1 MAYGKIYRNHG
12 AMTKGATEETADG
25 MSREKNATV
34 IDAVRHERYQWS
46 PARRIY
52 IPKKDGRKRPLG
64 IQSWSDKLLQ
74 EVVRLILDA
83 YFEPQFSPHSH
94 GFRPERGCHTA
105 LREIYHNWV
114 GTVWF
119 IEGDISKCFDA
130 LSHELVLSILRE
142 TIKDERFIRL
152 ISGLLKAGY
161 LEDWRWNQ
169 TYSGSPQGS
178 IVSPILANLYLDK
191 LDKFVETVLIP
202 EYTKGTKRKANK
214 AYEQLMHRATYLSK
228 TGRQEEAQVVRKQA
242 QKLPS
247 QVPDDPDYRRL
258 RFCRYAD
265 DFLLGFVGPK
275 EEAEEIKQRL
285 RIFLQEELKLDLSEA
300 KTLITHAKTE
310 TARFLNYEIHTIQED
325 SQRDQRDRR
334 SHNGNI
340 GLRVPEEV
348 IKNKC
353 QRYKQHSRKA
363 LHRTELIN
371 DSDFTIIEL
380 FQAEY
385 RGLVEYYRLAYNL
398 HRLTTLEGVME
409 QSLTK
414 TLAAKHKL
422 SVPKVYRRYQAV
434 FREGKK
440 CYKVLQTIIE
450 RKGKKPLVA
459 RWGGT
464 SLHWDIKAPIKDH
477 RMFLGPGRSELEKRL
492 LADTCEYCGTTGD
505 TERIEVHHI
514 RALKDLKTS
523 DGREKPAWV
532 KIMAARKRKTL
543 VLCATCHQDVT
554 YGRPMRRKPKSVHV
568 KHDAGKPIAL
578 KGA

>member
-12 AMTKGATEETADG
+12 AMTKGTTEETADG
-25 MSREKNATV
+25 MSKDKIATI
-34 IDAVRHERYQWS
+34 IDAVRQERYRWK

-52 IPKKDGRKRPLG
+52 IPKKHGRKRPLG

-142 TIKDERFIRL
+142 TIKDERFIHL

-214 AYEQLMHRATYLSK
+214 AYEHLIHRASYLSR
-228 TGRQEEAQVVRKQA
+228 TGRQEEARRVRRQA
-242 QKLPS
+242 QSLPS

-285 RIFLQEELKLDLSEA
+285 STFLQEELKLELSEA

-310 TARFLNYEIHTIQED
+310 TARFLNYAHPYHPGGLAARSTRPAK
-325 SQRDQRDRR
+325 SQRKYWITSAKR
-334 SHNGNI
+334 SHHQQMST
-340 GLRVPEEV
+340 L
-348 IKNKC
+348 
-353 QRYKQHSRKA
+353 
-363 LHRTELIN
+363 
-371 DSDFTIIEL
+371 
-380 FQAEY
+380 QA
-385 RGLVEYYRLAYNL
+385 
-398 HRLTTLEGVME
+398 T
-409 QSLTK
+409 
-414 TLAAKHKL
+414 
-422 SVPKVYRRYQAV
+422 
-434 FREGKK
+434 
-440 CYKVLQTIIE
+440 
-450 RKGKKPLVA
+450 
-459 RWGGT
+459 
-464 SLHWDIKAPIKDH
+464 
-477 RMFLGPGRSELEKRL
+477 
-492 LADTCEYCGTTGD
+492 
-505 TERIEVHHI
+505 
-514 RALKDLKTS
+514 
-523 DGREKPAWV
+523 
-532 KIMAARKRKTL
+532 
-543 VLCATCHQDVT
+543 
-554 YGRPMRRKPKSVHV
+554 
-568 KHDAGKPIAL
+568 
-578 KGA
+578 